1 MVGCFVVIISSL
13 LYGRDF
19 FFYLGEKYFGVV
31 DKDRDLNDK
40 VVNDSDDR
48 SIVDLIY
55 VLLFVSKNN

>member
-1 MVGCFVVIISSL
+1 MVGCSVVIISSL

-19 FFYLGEKYFGVV
+19 FFLGERYFGVV

-40 VVNDSDDR
+40 VVNDSDDI

-55 VLLFVSKNN
+55 VLFFVSNDS